1 MDQREFLY
9 TRVIDLRVHWGHPEE
24 SNFPKIRYRKEVSH
38 LTLFVGIDV
47 SSSDLKVC
55 IMNQEGD
62 TLQTFTVNNDL
73 DGAQHLRD
81 QVIVLADKHVSK
93 EIQIGLE
100 STSVFSWH
108 PAMFLN
114 EDDELGKRNTKV
126 YTINPKLIRKFKEAY
141 VDLDKTDHIDAW
153 IIADR
158 LRFGRL
164 PLTVVMQEQY
174 IALQRLTR
182 MRYHLVHNLTREK
195 QYFLQ
200 HLFFKCSAFTT
211 EVESSVF
218 GHAIMELLLEKYSL
232 EEIGSMELADLADYL
247 KEKGKNRFPDPERVA
262 KCIQKAVRS
271 SYRLSKCV
279 EDSIDILL
287 GTSIESIR
295 SIQSQI
301 KELDKAIERI
311 LAGIPNTLQTIPGIG
326 PVLCAGILAEI
337 GDIERFKDQASLA
350 KYAGLTWSKHQSG
363 KFQAEETKMIR
374 SGNRYLRYYLVEA
387 ANSVKRNETEFRNY
401 YQKKYLEV
409 PKHQHKRALVL
420 TARKLVRLVDALLRN
435 NQIYTPRRKVNS

>member
-1 MDQREFLY
+1 M
-9 TRVIDLRVHWGHPEE
+9 
-24 SNFPKIRYRKEVSH
+24 K
-38 LTLFVGIDV
+38 LFVGMDV

-55 IMNQEGD
+55 IMNQEGE
-62 TLQTFTVNNDL
+62 TLNSFTVSNNL
-73 DGAQHLRD
+73 NGASYLRD
-81 QVIVLADKHVSK
+81 QVISLADKHRSK
-93 EIQIGLE
+93 EIQMGLE
-100 STSVFSWH
+100 STSVYSWH

-114 EDDELGKRNTKV
+114 EDEELRKRNTKV

-141 VDLDKTDHIDAW
+141 VDMDKTDHIDAW

-164 PLTVVMQEQY
+164 PLTVIMQEQY
-174 IALQRLTR
+174 VALQRLTR
-182 MRYHLVHNLTREK
+182 MRYHLMHNLTREK

-218 GHAIMELLLEKYSL
+218 GHAMMELLLEKYSL
-232 EEIGSMELADLADYL
+232 EEIGAMEVSELASYL

-262 KCIQKAVRS
+262 NCIQKAVRS

-279 EDSIDILL
+279 EDTIDILL

-295 SIQSQI
+295 SIQAQI
-301 KELDKAIERI
+301 KQLDKAIEKV
-311 LAGIPNTLQTIPGIG
+311 LDGIPNTLQTIPGIG
-326 PVLCAGILAEI
+326 PVYCAGILAEI
-337 GDIERFKDQASLA
+337 GDIARFKDQASLA

-363 KFQAEETKMIR
+363 KFQAEETNMIR

-387 ANSVKRNETEFRNY
+387 ANSVKRYEPEFRDY

-435 NQIYTPRRKVNS
+435 DQIYTPGRKVNN